1 MFNIKAY
8 LSQLN
13 KRRKNAAPFVTRRR
27 YQEVLTKYNIL
38 KNSITSTTNPLTTP
52 PKILWVKPYAA
63 QSRELCI
70 FVTYAQTPRIK
81 PYVAWHVEAF
91 IKQGIDV
98 VLVINTDQHE
108 QPLEKPND
116 DLRMAGLCIRENK
129 GFDFGAWSHIMATI
143 ETSNFDRVYWVN
155 DSLFGPLTLTSFDRM
170 IASVRASTADLVGLT
185 ENGSDERHLQ
195 SFFLSFNHNILQNN
209 QFATYAQQLWQLPT
223 KSFVIE
229 FYEVRLTRFIE
240 QLGFT
245 TQALFSLQGQAKR
258 ELTYS
263 YPRALHAQGFP
274 YLKTALIRQGR
285 DEGLAS
291 ECLPQYLPID

>member
-8 LSQLN
+8 FSQLN
-13 KRRKNAAPFVTRRR
+13 KRRKNASPFVTRRR
-27 YQEVLTKYNIL
+27 YQEVLTKYNTL
-38 KNSITSTTNPLTTP
+38 KNSITSNPNPLTTP
-52 PKILWVKPYAA
+52 PKILWVKPYTA

-155 DSLFGPLTLTSFDRM
+155 DSLFGPLTTTSFDRM

-185 ENGSDERHLQ
+185 ENGTDERHLQ
-195 SFFLSFNHNILQNN
+195 SFFLSFNHNILQDNR
-209 QFATYAQQLWQLPT
+209 FTTYAQQLWQLPT
-223 KSFVIE
+223 KSLVIE
-229 FYEVRLTRFIE
+229 FYEVRLTQLIQ

-245 TQALFSLQGQAKR
+245 TQALFSMPGQAKQ
-258 ELTYS
+258 ELTYN

-274 YLKTALIRQGR
+274 YLKTVLIREGR

>member
-8 LSQLN
+8 LSKLN
-13 KRRKNAAPFVTRRR
+13 KRRKNGSPFVTRRR
-27 YQEVLTKYNIL
+27 YEEVLTKYNTL
-38 KNSITSTTNPLTTP
+38 KNSITSTPNPLTTR
-52 PKILWVKPYAA
+52 PKILWVKPYKE

-70 FVTYAQTPRIK
+70 FVTYAKTPRIK
-81 PYVAWHVEAF
+81 PYVAWHVETF

-98 VLVINTDQHE
+98 VLVINSDQHE

-116 DLRMAGLCIRENK
+116 DLQMAGLCIRENI
-129 GFDFGAWSHIMATI
+129 GFDFGAWSQIMATI

-155 DSLFGPLTLTSFDRM
+155 DSLFGPLTLTSFDHM
-170 IASVRASTADLVGLT
+170 IASVRASPSDLVGLT

-195 SFFLSFNHNILQNN
+195 SFFLSFNHTILQDSRF
-209 QFATYAQQLWQLPT
+209 QKYAQQLWQLPT

-229 FYEVRLTRFIE
+229 FYEMRLTRLIQ

-245 TQALFSLQGQAKR
+245 TQALFAMPGQAKQ
-258 ELTYS
+258 ELTYN

-274 YLKTALIRQGR
+274 YLKTVLIREGR